1 MDVVLKRI
9 GKYDCY
15 SILGQGSFG
24 KVYKG
29 IDRETGETVAVKEIS
44 LQHPKMK
51 IELLQRELDVML

>member
-1 MDVVLKRI
+1 MEGPLKRI

-29 IDRETGETVAVKEIS
+29 INREEGETVAIKEIS
-44 LQHPKMK
+44 LNNPKMK
-51 IELLQRELDVML
+51 MELLQRELDVML